1 VFTRRHGRNPVEA
14 REKPV
19 LQKHPWIFSGAIE
32 SVNGSPEPGQTVEIL
47 GSDGDWL
54 ARGAYS
60 PRSQIRVR
68 IWTWNAAEAVDA
80 ALVARRLG
88 KAIGARAPLAA
99 DPQVTAY
106 REVFSESDGIPGL
119 IVDRYADFRVVQF
132 LTAGAERW
140 REAILEA
147 LTAERDWRGIY
158 ERSDGDSRSLEGLA
172 AHAGLVRGEAPD
184 GPVEILEYGLK
195 FKVDLAAGQKT
206 GFYLDQRQNRARL
219 KSLIRGGKMLD
230 CFCYTGGFTLA
241 GLSAG
246 VDEVTAIESSPSALA
261 SAGENIALNGFSASR
276 CEWITGDAFVELR
289 HLRDR
294 REEFDTIVLD
304 PPRFAPTSAQ
314 VPKAAR
320 GYKDINLLAFKLLRP
335 GGLLFTFSCSGGVGP
350 ELFQKIVA
358 DAALDA
364 GAEANVIEWL
374 GQPADHPVALSFP
387 ESRYLKGLVIRR
399 AA

>member
-1 VFTRRHGRNPVEA
+1 MAEIRLKGGRD
-14 REKPV
+14 KPV
-19 LQKHPWIFSGAIE
+19 LQKHPWIFSGAID
-32 SVNGSPEPGQTVEIL
+32 SVSGSPEPGQTVDIL
-47 GSDGDWL
+47 GSDGGWL

-60 PRSQIRVR
+60 PQSQIRVR
-68 IWTWNAAEAVDA
+68 IWTWNETEAVDA
-80 ALVARRLG
+80 ALLARRVAR
-88 KAIGARAPLAA
+88 AIGARASLAA
-99 DPQVTAY
+99 DTQVTAY

-119 IVDRYADFRVVQF
+119 IVDRYGDFRVVQF
-132 LTAGAERW
+132 LTAGAEHW

-147 LTAERDWRGIY
+147 LMADGDCRGVY
-158 ERSDGDSRSLEGLA
+158 ERSDSDVRSLEGLA
-172 AHAGLVRGEAPD
+172 LRVGPVRGGVPD
-184 GPVEILEYGLK
+184 GPVEMREHGLK
-195 FKVDLAAGQKT
+195 FEVDLAEGQKT

-219 KSLIRGGKMLD
+219 KSLVRGGEMLD
-230 CFCYTGGFTLA
+230 CFCYTGGFALA

-246 VDEVTAIESSPSALA
+246 VDVVKAIESSSSALK
-261 SAGENIALNGFSASR
+261 SARVNAALNGFDEAR
-276 CEWITGDAFVELR
+276 CEWISGDVFVELR
-289 HLRDR
+289 RLRDR
-294 REEFDTIVLD
+294 RVQFDTIVLD

-364 GAEANVIEWL
+364 GVEANIVEWL
-374 GQPADHPVALSFP
+374 GQPSDHPVALSFP
-387 ESRYLKGLVIRR
+387 ESRYLKGLVIRI

>member
-1 VFTRRHGRNPVEA
+1 MALVRLKRGRD
-14 REKPV
+14 KPV
-19 LQKHPWIFSGAIE
+19 LQKHPWVFSGAIE
-32 SVNGSPEPGQTVEIL
+32 AVDGSPDPGQTVDIL
-47 GSDGDWL
+47 DSQGGWL

-60 PRSQIRVR
+60 PQSQIRIR
-68 IWTWNAAEAVDA
+68 IWTWSEDEPVDTA
-80 ALVARRLG
+80 FIARRVG
-88 KAIGARAPLAA
+88 RSIRARASLAA

-106 REVFSESDGIPGL
+106 REIFSESDGIPGL
-119 IVDRYADFRVVQF
+119 VVDRYSDFRVAQF

-140 REAILEA
+140 REEILDA
-147 LTAERDWRGIY
+147 LADDKECRGVY
-158 ERSDGDSRSLEGLA
+158 ERSDSDVRSLEGLA
-172 AHAGLVRGEAPD
+172 PSAGPVRGEALPGRLRIREHGLEFEVD
-184 GPVEILEYGLK
+184 PVE
-195 FKVDLAAGQKT
+195 GQKT
-206 GFYLDQRQNRARL
+206 GFYLDQRENRARL
-219 KSLIRGGKMLD
+219 KSIVRGGTMLD

-246 VDEVTAIESSPSALA
+246 IEKAVAIESSPSALERA
-261 SAGENIALNGFSASR
+261 SQNTALNGFGHAA
-276 CEWITGDAFVELR
+276 CEWIAGDAFVELR
-289 HLRDR
+289 RLRDR
-294 REEFDTIVLD
+294 RAQFDTIVLD

-364 GAEANVIEWL
+364 GIEANVIEWL
-374 GQPADHPVALSFP
+374 GQPPDHPVALSFP
-387 ESRYLKGLVIRR
+387 ESRYLKGLVIRI